1 MRVIIQYFIKERMI
15 CKNSMLLDNTDDCH
29 FKIVV
34 ALWLYRIVKGLQKG
48 VADTAKSLYEMK

>member
-1 MRVIIQYFIKERMI
+1 
-15 CKNSMLLDNTDDCH
+15 MLLDNTDDCH